1 MLVSQVV
8 LQKSLM
14 IILLDCWYSIT
25 GVTFWKRFIKFLMS
39 VDQVARK
46 IIIFGLVSLGGLG
59 IYEVQDFGD
68 ARYKPKNPSSGT
80 TSSRSVPCPEM
91 IEETL

>member
-25 GVTFWKRFIKFLMS
+25 GVTFWKSSKNFQCQWTKLQGKLLFLGS
-39 VDQVARK
+39 CRW
-46 IIIFGLVSLGGLG
+46 
-59 IYEVQDFGD
+59 GD
-68 ARYKPKNPSSGT
+68 
-80 TSSRSVPCPEM
+80 
-91 IEETL
+91 